1 MTYEF
6 EDVNGTLKVYPINE
20 IQKKTNTWSES
31 QQEKRMSVMINK
43 DAGKK
48 VLRNVCHKLLTMG
61 FAFTGN
67 NTFIKDLNLD
77 NMAEEQLALMNLFP
91 IDIEYN

>member
-6 EDVNGTLKVYPINE
+6 EGIKGTLKVYPINE
-20 IQKKTNTWSES
+20 IQEKTSTWSES
-31 QQEKRMSVMINK
+31 QQEKRVSIMISK
-43 DAGKK
+43 EAGPE
-48 VLRNVCHKLLTMG
+48 VLRNACHKLLTMG
-61 FAFTGN
+61 FAFAGN
-67 NTFIKDLNLD
+67 NTFIKDLNLG